1 MKAEEEVGKR
11 NFHEETFFSKAASL
25 PPENVYE
32 DVKMAKGKY
41 IMRTGGV
48 WNWVMA

>member
-1 MKAEEEVGKR
+1 MRKL
-11 NFHEETFFSKAASL
+11 FFSKVASL

-32 DVKMAKGKY
+32 DVKMAKGEY
-41 IMRTGGV
+41 IMRIGGV